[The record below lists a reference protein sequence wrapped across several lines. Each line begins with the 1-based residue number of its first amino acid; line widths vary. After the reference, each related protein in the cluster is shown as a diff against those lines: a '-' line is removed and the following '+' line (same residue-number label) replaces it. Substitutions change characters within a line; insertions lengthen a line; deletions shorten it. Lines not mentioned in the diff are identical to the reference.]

1 MQKLDFGGS
10 KIKLEII
17 PAPKEISLAGE
28 LKYTKWQNENSTLR
42 FTDKVLGVHEVKHCF
57 QQKE

>member
-42 FTDKVLGVHEVKHCF
+42 FTDRVLRV
-57 QQKE
+57 